1 MIQYHFETEF
11 KLKPIAKF
19 SDWINGIIRH
29 YQFLP
34 GTLNY
39 IFCDDAYLLELNKKY
54 LSHDTY
60 TDIITFDYTTE
71 NQLSGDIFLSVERIR
86 ENAGIYGV
94 EFKEELLRVMS
105 HGLLHLMGY
114 KDKTEADSE
123 IMREKEN
130 ECIEMFH
137 VEP

>member
-11 KLKPIAKF
+11 KLAPIAKF
-19 SDWINGIIRH
+19 THWINGILQH

-34 GTLNY
+34 GDLNY

-54 LSHDTY
+54 LAHDTY
-60 TDIITFDYTTE
+60 TDIITFDYSTE
-71 NQLSGDIFLSVERIR
+71 TQLSGDIFLSVERIR
-86 ENAGIYGV
+86 ENAKTYGV
-94 EFKEELLRVMS
+94 EFNEELLRVMS